1 MKVEKFIE
9 GLREDLRRK
18 KELIPNLTFSLACS
32 NALTLEKYSK
42 KKLNTGSNRPMR
54 NTNMRNMVTH
64 AHTANQT
71 ITQEKTSS
79 LTITP
84 NKDINTR
91 DLKGVVCF
99 KSHGHG
105 HIKSECPNVRA
116 FTLQE
121 WKEIREEGR
130 PKAMLVSKNGRE
142 EVAWPRDDPD
152 GSYFVNDEGVLETFE
167 GTEESEEEEDR
178 EVVYPEQDLQSL
190 LIRRNFHAT
199 LKIKPND
206 QRENIFKPNA
216 RLRTKFVI

>member
-105 HIKSECPNVRA
+105 HIKSECPNARA

-121 WKEIREEGR
+121 WTKIIEEGPR
-130 PKAMLVSKNGRE
+130 VMLVSRNEGE
-142 EVAWPRDDPD
+142 EVVWPSTSRDDPD
-152 GSYFVNDEGVLETFE
+152 GSYFVNDEGVLETLRVLMKVRKRRIGRWF
-167 GTEESEEEEDR
+167 TLSRPAKPLDLEE
-178 EVVYPEQDLQSL
+178 L
-190 LIRRNFHAT
+190 LCY
-199 LKIKPND
+199 
-206 QRENIFKPNA
+206 
-216 RLRTKFVI
+216 TKD